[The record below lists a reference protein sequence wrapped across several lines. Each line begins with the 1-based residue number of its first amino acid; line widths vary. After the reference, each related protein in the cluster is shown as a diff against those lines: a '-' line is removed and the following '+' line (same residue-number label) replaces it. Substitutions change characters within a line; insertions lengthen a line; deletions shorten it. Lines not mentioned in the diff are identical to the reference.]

1 MLNNCH
7 HCSLLGGTSS
17 SDDSTL
23 PITLLI
29 TVIVIAIVLFLVV
42 LVLVIVLCYIC
53 RRKSKSKAYTV
64 QGTTNVTTVPEGYE
78 MFTAD
83 TLPATITN
91 GVTDETK
98 KNDYDYPQLPMDIEI
113 SNHIDD
119 PNYSTPECKESKTNR
134 KGSSST
140 LPTTFARSDIDIAL
154 YETPSLAPACS
165 KASFNKV
172 IENGEPV
179 YYMLDKKYS
188 FYEKSKS
195 LNALEDVDL
204 QPYSSIYDDPQPL
217 TKSEAPNYVKPTDI
231 KEIKLLG
238 DGQFGEVYLA
248 EVVGLSA
255 SAFDGIDP
263 SNGSPLQVA
272 VKRLRGN
279 PSEGMQQAFKKEIK
293 FMSRLKHKHVIRL
306 LGICTDASQPFIMIE
321 YAKNGDLNRYLKS
334 MKLAEGNLPPSKSE
348 VTKLGLLSQC
358 TQIASGMEYLSSL
371 NFIHRDLA
379 TRNILVG
386 DWNQVKIADFGMS
399 QNLYDSDYY
408 RVKGHAIVPIRWMAT
423 ECFYGRFS
431 VKSDVWAFGVVVWE
445 VFTMCLQR
453 PYEEMTD
460 AELIQNARY
469 AEKRKLLQQTEHC
482 PDQLYQLLLQCWK
495 SSPADRPNFSQL
507 YDQFTK
513 LSNGSV

>member
-1 MLNNCH
+1 MA
-7 HCSLLGGTSS
+7 
-17 SDDSTL
+17 
-23 PITLLI
+23 
-29 TVIVIAIVLFLVV
+29 VVAIAIFLFIIV
-42 LVLVIVLCYIC
+42 LVLGIVLYCIC
-53 RRKSKSKAYTV
+53 HKKSHSDTYAMETV
-64 QGTTNVTTVPEGYE
+64 PKVVTVVPEGYE
-78 MFTAD
+78 MLTAD
-83 TLPATITN
+83 TLPSSMTN
-91 GVTDETK
+91 GVTNALR
-98 KNDYDYPQLPMDIEI
+98 KNDYDYPQLPLEIENN
-113 SNHIDD
+113 NHIDD
-119 PNYSTPECKESKTNR
+119 PCYSTPELKKSKPSA

-140 LPTTFARSDIDIAL
+140 LPATFARSDIDIAL
-154 YETPSLAPACS
+154 YETPSIAAANS
-165 KASFNKV
+165 RASFNKV

-195 LNALEDVDL
+195 LNALEEVDL

-217 TKSEAPNYVKPTDI
+217 TKSEAPNYVKPSDI

-255 SAFDGIDP
+255 SAFDGVDP

-272 VKRLRGN
+272 IKRLRGN
-279 PSEGMQQAFKKEIK
+279 PSEGMQQAFEKEIK

-306 LGICTDASQPFIMIE
+306 LGICTDANQPFIMIE
-321 YAKNGDLNRYLKS
+321 YAINGDLNRYLKS
-334 MKLAEGNLPPSKSE
+334 LKLAEGNLPPNKRE
-348 VTKLGLLSQC
+348 ITKLGLLSQC

-399 QNLYDSDYY
+399 QILYDSDYY

-445 VFTMCLQR
+445 VFTMCSQR

-460 AELIQNARY
+460 PELIQNARY
-469 AEKRKLLQQTEHC
+469 AEKRKLLEQTEHC
-482 PDQLYQLLLQCWK
+482 PDKVYQLLLQCWK
-495 SSPADRPNFSQL
+495 STPADRPNFSQL
-507 YDQFTK
+507 HDRFTK

>member
-1 MLNNCH
+1 MLI
-7 HCSLLGGTSS
+7 GTSS
-17 SDDSTL
+17 DSEDDTL
-23 PITLLI
+23 PLTLL
-29 TVIVIAIVLFLVV
+29 VAVIAIAIFLFIIVML
-42 LVLVIVLCYIC
+42 LAVILCCIC
-53 RRKSKSKAYTV
+53 RKQSSSDKYSVEAVPKATV
-64 QGTTNVTTVPEGYE
+64 VPEGYE
-78 MFTAD
+78 MFTVD
-83 TLPATITN
+83 TLPSSLAN
-91 GVTDETK
+91 GVSNPVK
-98 KNDYDYPQLPMDIEI
+98 KNDYDYPQLPLEIENG
-113 SNHIDD
+113 NHGNGNHDD
-119 PNYSTPECKESKTNR
+119 GPEYSTPECKKSKPNT

-140 LPTTFARSDIDIAL
+140 LPASFARSNIDIAL
-154 YETPSLAPACS
+154 YEMPSVTAASS

-248 EVVGLSA
+248 EVIGLSA
-255 SAFDGIDP
+255 GVFEGIDP
-263 SNGSPLQVA
+263 SSGSPLHVA
-272 VKRLRGN
+272 IKRLRGN
-279 PSEGMQQAFKKEIK
+279 PSEGMQKAFEKEIK

-306 LGICTDASQPFIMIE
+306 LGICTDPNQPFIMIE
-321 YAKNGDLNRYLKS
+321 YAKNGDLNRYLRS
-334 MKLAEGNLPPSKSE
+334 LKLAEGNIPPSKKE
-348 VTKLGLLSQC
+348 ITKLGLLSQC

-445 VFTMCLQR
+445 VFTMCAQR
-453 PYEEMTD
+453 PYEEMND
-460 AELIQNARY
+460 GELIQNARN
-469 AEKRKLLQQTEHC
+469 ADKRKLLQQTEHC
-482 PDQLYQLLLQCWK
+482 PDQVYQVLLQCWK
-495 SSPADRPNFSQL
+495 SIPAERPNFTQL
-507 YDQFTK
+507 YDRFTR
-513 LSNGSV
+513 LCNGSV